1 MRFVKSVYH
10 GWWILG
16 GAVVAQFVAASI
28 GFMAAGV
35 FLEPLVEDLRIQVW
49 QFSLAVATANA
60 LGGVAVFVV
69 GPMVD
74 QIGPRRIMLFGA
86 IFGSIGLAG
95 LSMQSTFW
103 QFFLL
108 QGMSSAL
115 GWTLFGPL
123 VINATL
129 TKWFIAR
136 RGWALALGST
146 GVSFAGLIT
155 PVSMTIVV
163 DSVGWRAG
171 YLAMAGIV
179 LLTIVPVALFMR
191 RQPEDMGLLPDGPR
205 PSIDSGPE
213 SGRPTAAILADDR
226 QTYTRRQALKTAN
239 FWLINLGYGL
249 NAAALGSIALHAMPF
264 ATSVGFT
271 RAVAATGLGINGLGN
286 LSSKI
291 VWGWGLQR
299 FDPRRLAGMAFTT
312 SAIGVLLLVQAGTLQ
327 DSATLMVG
335 FFLYGF
341 GFGGTIP
348 ISEFLWA
355 TYFGRR
361 HIAAIRGVGRPI
373 SIILG
378 MLGPIATGAWFDNS
392 GSYVS
397 AFVFLVFVYIA
408 GAVILNLSKK
418 PSPLDNSSA

>member
-1 MRFVKSVYH
+1 MT
-10 GWWILG
+10 
-16 GAVVAQFVAASI
+16 QFVSASI

-35 FLEPLVEDLRIQVW
+35 FLEPLVEELGIQVW
-49 QFSLAVATANA
+49 QFALAVSTANA

-69 GPMVD
+69 GPLVD
-74 QIGPRRIMLFGA
+74 QIGPRRIMLLGA
-86 IFGSIGLAG
+86 ICCSLGLVG
-95 LSMQSTFW
+95 LSLQSTFW

-108 QGMSSAL
+108 QGMSSSL

-129 TKWFIAR
+129 TKWFIVR

-155 PVSMTIVV
+155 PIAMTMVV
-163 DSVGWRAG
+163 DSVGWRMG
-171 YLAMAGIV
+171 YLALAGVV
-179 LLTIVPVALFMR
+179 LVTIVPVASVMR
-191 RQPEDMGLLPDGPR
+191 RQPEDMGLLPDGAK
-205 PSIDSGPE
+205 PSGGSHAE
-213 SGRPTAAILADDR
+213 KERVKAATLADDL
-226 QTYTRRQALKTAN
+226 QTYTRRQAVKTAS
-239 FWLINLGYGL
+239 FWLVNLGYGL
-249 NAAALGSIALHAMPF
+249 NAAALGSVALHAMPF
-264 ATSVGFT
+264 ASSVGFT

-286 LSSKI
+286 LSSKA

-299 FDPRRLAGMAFTT
+299 FDPRRLAGVAFTT
-312 SAIGVLLLVQAGTLQ
+312 SAIGVILLVQAGTLQ
-327 DSATLMVG
+327 DIATLMVG

-373 SIILG
+373 SIIFG

-408 GAVILNLSKK
+408 GAVILNVSKK
-418 PSPLDNSSA
+418 PSPLDNSSP